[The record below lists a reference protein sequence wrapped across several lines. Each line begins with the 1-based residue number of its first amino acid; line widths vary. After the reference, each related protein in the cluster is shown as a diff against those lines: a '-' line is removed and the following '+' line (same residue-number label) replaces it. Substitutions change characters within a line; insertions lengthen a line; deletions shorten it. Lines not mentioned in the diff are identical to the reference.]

1 MHTQQVLTPVRLE
14 ALERGREASC
24 TRTPRPHPR
33 HGLRHLH
40 EHQPRQALPQRSQVL
55 RFQLEVTVPAELTG
69 RGAAAVAGMVRSAA
83 REHHLEE

>member
-1 MHTQQVLTPVRLE
+1 MNLKSRNFTSHQRE
-14 ALERGREASC
+14 GDAGGRAGLVVSAG
-24 TRTPRPHPR
+24 PHPR